1 MGSTAPGSSLRAR
14 ADASGDRDAT
24 SLARLVPAA
33 GDLLAIRA
41 WFAARAGDLRA
52 ERRTLERLVAIAPGR
67 LGALDRLAG
76 LAKQAGDEA
85 EAARLRGRK
94 AELDQIL
101 ERYRERLFKPDPA
114 AAAEELAGHA
124 ESLGRLFEARAW
136 WELAASRGL
145 VPPSR
150 REGALERLARAEAD
164 RRGAATLAGL
174 LADLGPA
181 PDPSRA
187 RTAAASTGP
196 APAFTDDAE
205 AVGLRFR
212 YDAGAS
218 KERQIPETMGTGL
231 GLLDY
236 DGDGWLDVYATQGCP
251 FPPGSRR
258 QANGDRLFHNCGD
271 GTFEDATDSDGLRGV
286 EHYLRFT
293 IARKAFAASEDLE
306 NLSGSDRAR
315 I

>member
-1 MGSTAPGSSLRAR
+1 MPVAPAGRPGRLACPARPGPGDAGRRRGPPRPGGASPTTPCRRRTYWRFAPGSP
-14 ADASGDRDAT
+14 
-24 SLARLVPAA
+24 PA
-33 GDLLAIRA
+33 L
-41 WFAARAGDLRA
+41 GDLRA
-52 ERRTLERLVAIAPGR
+52 ERRALEQLVAIAPGR
-67 LGALDRLAG
+67 FGALDRLAG

-94 AELDQIL
+94 AELDRIV

-136 WELAASRGL
+136 WELAVSRGL
-145 VPPSR
+145 VPRSR
-150 REGALERLARAEAD
+150 SEAALERLARAEAD
-164 RRGAATLAGL
+164 RRGAATLAEV
-174 LADLGPA
+174 LAELGPA
-181 PDPSRA
+181 TDPPRGG
-187 RTAAASTGP
+187 TAAASTGP

-236 DGDGWLDVYATQGCP
+236 LPAKHSGPRWHLNQT
-251 FPPGSRR
+251 
-258 QANGDRLFHNCGD
+258 
-271 GTFEDATDSDGLRGV
+271 T
-286 EHYLRFT
+286 
-293 IARKAFAASEDLE
+293 
-306 NLSGSDRAR
+306 SGSLKGRPRLPEPRVAGTMR
-315 I
+315 SRCCAAPRRSTHTVPTTHAGWRSSTPR